1 MVTEPTSCYDLC
13 VGIGLARSPKAASSS
28 GDLKFCFENPPDV
41 HLDKLKV
48 FNSAF
53 LKSCERTVLRLSSLF
68 ASGLKPGV
76 CDGKDKDRPTFTA
89 QWRWNCEGSEEERR
103 WDGRLVCSKEDTAV
117 KAVKGL

>member
-1 MVTEPTSCYDLC
+1 MVTEPTSCYDPG

-48 FNSAF
+48 FNSTF
-53 LKSCERTVLRLSSLF
+53 LKSCERTVLRLSPLF

-76 CDGKDKDRPTFTA
+76 CDGIKIVPLLLCSDDGIVKEARKK
-89 QWRWNCEGSEEERR
+89 RR
-103 WDGRLVCSKEDTAV
+103 WDGAQ
-117 KAVKGL
+117 